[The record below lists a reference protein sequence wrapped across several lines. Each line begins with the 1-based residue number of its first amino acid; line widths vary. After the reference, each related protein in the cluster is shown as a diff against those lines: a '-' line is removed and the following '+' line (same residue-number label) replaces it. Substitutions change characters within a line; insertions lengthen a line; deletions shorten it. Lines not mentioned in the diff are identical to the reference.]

1 MAEPE
6 KNPQS
11 DFMMEKIKERPVNKK
26 KLLRRTVTTVAMA
39 VIFGMIACVTF
50 LTLEPVISNL
60 LYPEEKPDAVIFPEE
75 QEEISPE
82 DMLVEDAPTPSIQE
96 AVESVILEDEQIQK
110 ILDEIVLDKNNY
122 AQLYNAL
129 YEYSTILSEYMVEV
143 TAVSS
148 NEDWL
153 SDTYEKEGKTYGVV
167 IANNGREYLILT
179 DRNTVKQA
187 GIIRV
192 TFHDGVQVKAE
203 RKQSDVQTNLTVLSV
218 SMDDIPDEKKDDI
231 KMATL
236 GSSNFRQ
243 AAGTPVVAMG
253 SPLGISGS
261 MGYGMIA
268 SSGITLSKVDAN
280 YKIFATDITGSASG
294 IGVLFNLQGQIVG
307 IITTDRY
314 SPDSKNMISAIGI
327 SELRKLIENM
337 SNGKDAVYVGIS
349 GIDVT
354 TEAHEEMEV
363 PFGAYVRETAME
375 SPAMLAGVQK
385 GDVIVEINGEAVTK
399 FSDYTAILL
408 RSMPGDTLK
417 VKFMRSA
424 QGEYREMETEIT
436 VNAAKK

>member
-187 GIIRV
+187 GGFIIQLMP
-192 TFHDGVQVKAE
+192 FAE
-203 RKQSDVQTNLTVLSV
+203 EEV
-218 SMDDIPDEKKDDI
+218 
-231 KMATL
+231 
-236 GSSNFRQ
+236 
-243 AAGTPVVAMG
+243 
-253 SPLGISGS
+253 
-261 MGYGMIA
+261 IA
-268 SSGITLSKVDAN
+268 RLEE
-280 YKIFATDITGSASG
+280 
-294 IGVLFNLQGQIVG
+294 NLQNIKSVTAMLEAGHTPEEMLTQILDGMDVEILDTMPVSFYCNCSKERVQKALMG
-307 IITTDRY
+307 MGRRDLEDII
-314 SPDSKNMISAIGI
+314 
-327 SELRKLIENM
+327 
-337 SNGKDAVYVGIS
+337 KDGE
-349 GIDVT
+349 GIDVNCHFCNKNYHFT
-354 TEAHEEMEV
+354 IDELKA
-363 PFGAYVRETAME
+363 
-375 SPAMLAGVQK
+375 
-385 GDVIVEINGEAVTK
+385 
-399 FSDYTAILL
+399 LL
-408 RSMPGDTLK
+408 DG
-417 VKFMRSA
+417 
-424 QGEYREMETEIT
+424 QE
-436 VNAAKK
+436 